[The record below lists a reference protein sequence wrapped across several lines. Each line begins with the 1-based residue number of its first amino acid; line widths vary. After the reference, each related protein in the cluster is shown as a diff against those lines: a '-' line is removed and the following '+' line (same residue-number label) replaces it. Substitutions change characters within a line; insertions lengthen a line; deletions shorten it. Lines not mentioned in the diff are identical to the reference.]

1 MTIKSDEDLQAY
13 LDGLKRHGNRS
24 RAAREAS
31 MTLATVKAWRKRDEQ
46 FAEAEDL
53 ALEEAADM
61 LEEAARERAV
71 EGKEEYFYDKDGNL
85 TRKRTVYSDS
95 LLSKLLDGALPH
107 KYAQRVKS
115 EITGAEGG
123 PIKLE
128 DETSAAARMAS
139 ILEAARQRKANA
151 LSDDDELLN

>member
-1 MTIKSDEDLQAY
+1 MKDDNDLQAY

-31 MTLATVKAWRKRDEQ
+31 MTLATVKAWRKRDEE

-115 EITGAEGG
+115 EISGPGGG
-123 PIKLE
+123 PVQLDDTAASARIASMLE
-128 DETSAAARMAS
+128 T
-139 ILEAARQRKANA
+139 ARQRKANA

>member
-1 MTIKSDEDLQAY
+1 MKDDNDLQAY
-13 LDGLKRHGNRS
+13 LDGLRNHGNRS
-24 RAAREAS
+24 RAAREAGMS
-31 MTLATVKAWRKRDEQ
+31 LQTVKKRRQRDEE

-71 EGKEEYFYDKDGNL
+71 DGKEERFYDKDGNHIR
-85 TRKRTVYSDS
+85 TRTVYSDS

-115 EITGAEGG
+115 EVTGADGG
-123 PIKLE
+123 PIRIGDE
-128 DETSAAARMAS
+128 TETSARIAA
-139 ILEAARQRKANA
+139 ILEAARHRKANA
-151 LSDDDELLN
+151 VDESDPLLQ